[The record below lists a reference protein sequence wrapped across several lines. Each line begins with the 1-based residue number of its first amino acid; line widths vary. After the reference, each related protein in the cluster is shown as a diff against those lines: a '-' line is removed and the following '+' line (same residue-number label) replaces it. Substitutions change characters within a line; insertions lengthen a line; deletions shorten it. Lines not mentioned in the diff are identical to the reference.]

1 MCVPD
6 QRPGSLDR
14 HVAGSTGCEIEI
26 ELRCCECAEGYSG
39 ESVGH
44 RATTTCGT
52 LTVCVLVGRVTCER
66 DEVM

>member
-1 MCVPD
+1 M
-6 QRPGSLDR
+6 RW
-14 HVAGSTGCEIEI
+14 
-26 ELRCCECAEGYSG
+26 CECAEGYSG

-52 LTVCVLVGRVTCER
+52 LTICVLVGRVTCER